1 MIHAAV
7 TVTIHPV
14 TYILLHEIKN
24 FCLIMYVSSLSFL
37 PLRKVIVSF
46 PSLISSITKLHL
58 LPITK
63 QHDLEQLNI
72 NPSSWLTSKQHFN
85 KFCKPAAAAESNI
98 MSSAYKMHPRKW
110 QSIQQPVPN
119 MHNNNYYNV

>member
-1 MIHAAV
+1 MVTNMIHAAV

-72 NPSSWLTSKQHFN
+72 NPSS
-85 KFCKPAAAAESNI
+85 
-98 MSSAYKMHPRKW
+98 
-110 QSIQQPVPN
+110 
-119 MHNNNYYNV
+119 